1 MTAKTT
7 NISLEVDAGVKKR
20 AMSVLEAKGMSLS
33 GAIMRMVTLGILEH
47 RIPFEVTRDPV
58 FAGVGM
64 SDCVAKHYGID
75 KKASPRAGVVTG
87 IVVKMTPDFK
97 REMREY
103 CKEMCIT
110 PNALVHLFLGQV
122 AFELRIPFED

>member
-1 MTAKTT
+1 MTAKTA

-33 GAIMRMVTLGILEH
+33 GAIRRMVTLGILEH

-75 KKASPRAGVVTG
+75 KKASPCTGVVTG

-103 CKEMCIT
+103 CKGD
-110 PNALVHLFLGQV
+110 VHH
-122 AFELRIPFED
+122 A